1 VIAGGRYFS
10 SSFSDKLACNFLD
23 GGNPTDAQALSV
35 REQQVMQMMAAAK
48 SQVAIA
54 RELSVSPKTVSSYR
68 SRILNKL
75 GLKTT
80 VELIQYVDKL
90 H

>member
-1 VIAGGRYFS
+1 
-10 SSFSDKLACNFLD
+10 
-23 GGNPTDAQALSV
+23 
-35 REQQVMQMMAAAK
+35 MMAAAK

-75 GLKTT
+75 GLKTS
-80 VELIQYVDKL
+80 VELIQYMDKL
-90 H
+90 R